1 MEVRVTG
8 EMLEALKATPEIPDN
23 LRACL
28 DNAEADGDGC
38 LMILDDDERVALT
51 ELCEWYVRKDPDTG
65 EFTKRGKLFDDI
77 VQAIIDADLAG

>member
-23 LRACL
+23 LRACV
-28 DNAEADGDGC
+28 DSAEANGDGF
-38 LMILDDDERVALT
+38 LMTLDEDERMAMT

-65 EFTKRGKLFDDI
+65 EVTKQGKLFDDI
-77 VQAIIDADLAG
+77 VQAIIDADLAD